1 MSQSTIIV
9 AYLVWD
15 LHPGYAYSG
24 NVPKWYPTAY
34 VPDIISAKRW
44 AGPDSMITEH
54 NAEDA
59 FRIYRSKQ
67 LPQTYKV
74 IS

>member
-1 MSQSTIIV
+1 M

-24 NVPKWYPTAY
+24 NVPYWYPTAY

-44 AGPDSMITEH
+44 AGTDSMITEPRMH
-54 NAEDA
+54 SASTDQNS
-59 FRIYRSKQ
+59 YLKH
-67 LPQTYKV
+67 TG
-74 IS
+74 

>member
-1 MSQSTIIV
+1 MFTKM

-44 AGPDSMITEH
+44 VSGHTQSMITEH
-54 NAEDA
+54 CDEEA
-59 FRIYRSKQ
+59 FRLYQTKQ

-74 IS
+74 IP